1 MRKRPFLHK
10 KSGFSAY
17 FVQPSEALLAM
28 PPGGCAGLAGAA
40 VYLWPVPDFHV
51 ETIGSGPRVILV
63 HGSVGNGAATW
74 ESLRSLAERF
84 ELAIVDRPGYP
95 PNPPLERLDFE
106 QQATEIGELVHAGD
120 HLVGHSYG
128 GVISLLIA
136 AQQPVRSL
144 TVNEP
149 PAFGVARGDPA
160 VEEFLAK
167 MRDAPDEPREYLA
180 YFLPLVGS
188 SLKLPDPLPPPLEA
202 GARAAMAERSPHE
215 AEIPLEELAAAPFPK
230 LVVTGGHNPVF
241 DAVADVL
248 EQRLGAQR
256 AVVPGAGHSIP
267 RAPGYGETLVR
278 FLESV

>member
-1 MRKRPFLHK
+1 MARPR
-10 KSGFSAY
+10 
-17 FVQPSEALLAM
+17 LL
-28 PPGGCAGLAGAA
+28 
-40 VYLWPVPDFHV
+40 
-51 ETIGSGPRVILV
+51 LV
-63 HGSVGNGAATW
+63 HGSVVNGEATW
-74 ESLRSLAERF
+74 GAQRPLGDRL
-84 ELAIVDRPGYP
+84 ELVIPNRRGFPPGP
-95 PNPPLERLDFE
+95 DIARVDFE
-106 QQATEIGELVHAGD
+106 DEAVWLEPFLEPGT

-136 AQQPVRSL
+136 AQRPVRSL

-149 PAFGVARGDPA
+149 PAFGLARGNPD

-167 MRDAPDEPREYLA
+167 MRVAPDEPREYLA

-188 SLKLPDPLPPPLEA
+188 SLKLSDPLPAPLEA
-202 GARAAMAERSPHE
+202 GTQAAMVERSPHE
-215 AEIPLEELAAAPFPK
+215 AQIPLDELAVAQFPK

-278 FLESV
+278 FIESV

>member
-1 MRKRPFLHK
+1 LECRPE
-10 KSGFSAY
+10 A
-17 FVQPSEALLAM
+17 VPAWPAQPSIFA
-28 PPGGCAGLAGAA
+28 
-40 VYLWPVPDFHV
+40 PVPDFHV
-51 ETIGSGPRVILV
+51 ETIGSGPRVVLV

-95 PNPPLERLDFE
+95 PNPPLQRADFE
-106 QQATEIGELVHAGD
+106 QQATEIGELVRAGD

-149 PAFGVARGDPA
+149 PAFGVARGNPD

-167 MRDAPDEPREYLA
+167 MRVAPGEPREYLA

-188 SLKLPDPLPPPLEA
+188 SLKLSDPLPPPLEA
-202 GARAAMAERSPHE
+202 GARAAMVERPPHE
-215 AEIPLEELAAAPFPK
+215 AEIPLDALARAPFPK
-230 LVVTGGHNPVF
+230 LVVTGGHNPAF

-248 EQRLGAQR
+248 EQRLGARR

-267 RAPGYGETLVR
+267 RALGYTETLIR
-278 FLESV
+278 FLESA

>member
-1 MRKRPFLHK
+1 MQCRLEAA
-10 KSGFSAY
+10 SALP
-17 FVQPSEALLAM
+17 VQP
-28 PPGGCAGLAGAA
+28 
-40 VYLWPVPDFHV
+40 VYLALVPDFHV
-51 ETIGSGPRVILV
+51 ETIGSGPRVVLV
-63 HGSVGNGAATW
+63 HGSVGNGSATW
-74 ESLRSLAERF
+74 DSLRPLAGRYT
-84 ELAIVDRPGYP
+84 LVIPDRPGYP
-95 PNPPLERLDFE
+95 PNPPVDRADFE
-106 QQATEIGELVHAGD
+106 PQAEAIAELLQPGD

-128 GVISLLIA
+128 GVISLLAA
-136 AQQPVRSL
+136 AQADGLRSL

-149 PAFGVARGDPA
+149 PAFGVARGNPA

-167 MRDAPDEPREYLA
+167 MRDAPGEPREYLA

-188 SLKLPDPLPPPLEA
+188 SLKLSDPLPAPLEA
-202 GARAAMAERSPHE
+202 GARAAMVERSPHE
-215 AEIPLEELAAAPFPK
+215 AEIPLDELAVAQFPK

-278 FLESV
+278 FLESA